1 MIILIISNALQVI
14 ILMEFI
20 LIYYN
25 NEFKCIVKYN
35 RYTSML
41 ANYMEIKC
49 QGYMFV
55 NIEQNLPIKSFKCL
69 LLLLLTGQAMP
80 CKVGVQPIEWTKL
93 LLCSVGDNLS

>member
-1 MIILIISNALQVI
+1 
-14 ILMEFI
+14 
-20 LIYYN
+20 
-25 NEFKCIVKYN
+25 
-35 RYTSML
+35 ML